1 MSIFNILNSILFTK
15 KRIDLNLEDEN
26 TFGGPFMLNRWI
38 SMYSKEMCTLV
49 NSCLNKQYLFD
60 DNHDLYNFY
69 LNFLPKQKF
78 KRINYI
84 KKVKKEKEE
93 SASKKREFLSE
104 REHNLYV
111 DLLNQMI

>member
-1 MSIFNILNSILFTK
+1 MSIFDILNSILFSK

-26 TFGGPFMLNRWI
+26 TLGSPFMLNRWV
-38 SMYSKEMCTLV
+38 SMYSKELCILV

-60 DNHDLYNFY
+60 DKNELYNFY

-84 KKVKKEKEE
+84 KKVKKEKDETL
-93 SASKKREFLSE
+93 SKKREFISE
-104 REHNLYV
+104 RELNLYV
-111 DLLNQMI
+111 DLLSS